1 MSSFSRLPG
10 RRVPRVAGV
19 VLLVTLLATMLAP
32 VLTAG
37 PAGAEGA
44 GSATRRVAAASL
56 DAGGTHTCA
65 VLTTG
70 ALRCWGAAGSGQLG
84 HNSFSNIGDGTV
96 SIKTAGDVPLG
107 GKAVAVAAGSGDT
120 CAVLTTGAVRCWG
133 DGGSGRLGYNNTT
146 NVGDPVGPSI
156 TEAGDVPLGLGAK
169 ATAITAGDRFTCALL
184 TTGAVRCWGEGLQGE
199 LGHNSVS
206 SIGDDPSRS
215 IEMAGDVPL
224 GGKATAIAA
233 GNTHVCAVMTT
244 QSVRCWGDDPSG
256 ELGHNDTQRIGDGD
270 PAGQSIEQAG
280 DVPLQGKV
288 TAIAAGAHHTCVLM
302 TTGGVRCWG
311 AGSFGQLGYG
321 STAVIGDGR
330 GVLMHDLADVPLGG
344 KAVAVTAGGNHTCA
358 LLTTGAVRCWGAG
371 SFGELGHGAVDNV
384 GDGTGP
390 SIQAAGDVPLGGKAV
405 AVSAGES
412 HTCALLVTGVL
423 RCWGSGGAGRLGYGN
438 PDNVGDGFGPSIKR
452 AGDVPVG
459 PQVRVRAV
467 TSVSAGATP
476 KRDRHAPYVFA
487 ISGRV
492 RGAFAVDAATCA
504 GTVRVRVRRGT
515 HTLLTARPRL
525 DAHCR
530 YHTSLRITGRKLPV
544 HRSTR
549 LTAAIRFLGS
559 GNLEPAAVSR
569 RLTAH

>member
-1 MSSFSRLPG
+1 MSSCSGLPD
-10 RRVPRVAGV
+10 RRIPRVGGV
-19 VLLVTLLATMLAP
+19 VLLVTLLASMLAA
-32 VLTAG
+32 VLAAG

-70 ALRCWGAAGSGQLG
+70 ALRCWGDVGVGQLG

-96 SIKTAGDVPLG
+96 SIKGAGDIPLG
-107 GKAVAVAAGSGDT
+107 GQAVAVAAGTSHT

-133 DGGSGRLGYNNTT
+133 AGASGRLGYNGVS
-146 NVGDPVGPSI
+146 NVGDPGGLTIS
-156 TEAGDVPLGLGAK
+156 EAGDVPLGLGAK
-169 ATAITAGDRFTCALL
+169 AVAITAGHEFTCALL
-184 TTGAVRCWGEGLQGE
+184 TTGAVRCWGEGFFGQ
-199 LGHNSVS
+199 LGHDSVAR
-206 SIGDDPSRS
+206 IGDDPTRS
-215 IEMAGDVPL
+215 IEAAGDVPL
-224 GGKATAIAA
+224 GGKAMAISA
-233 GNTHVCAVMTT
+233 GDLHVCAVMTT
-244 QSVRCWGDDPSG
+244 GGVRCWGYDVNG
-256 ELGHNDTQRIGDGD
+256 ELGHNGTRSIGDGD

-280 DVPLQGKV
+280 DLPLSGKAAAV
-288 TAIAAGAHHTCVLM
+288 AAGTHHTCALM
-302 TTGGVRCWG
+302 TTGGVKCWG

-321 STAVIGDGR
+321 ARANVGDGL
-330 GVLMHDLADVPLGG
+330 GVLMQDLPNVPLGG
-344 KAVAVTAGGNHTCA
+344 KAVAITAGGNHSCA

-371 SFGELGHGAVDNV
+371 ISGELGYGGVDNV
-384 GDGTGP
+384 GDGVGP
-390 SIQAAGDVPLGGKAV
+390 SIDAAGDVPLGGKAV
-405 AVSAGES
+405 AVSAGGQ
-412 HTCALLVTGVL
+412 HTCAMLVTGVL
-423 RCWGSGGAGRLGYGN
+423 HCWGNGILGRLGYN
-438 PDNVGDGFGPSIKR
+438 NTDNVGDGLGPSVKQ

-459 PQVRVRAV
+459 PLVRVRAA

-492 RGAFAVDAATCA
+492 RGAFAVDAATCS
-504 GTVRVRVRRGT
+504 GTVRVSVRRGT

-530 YHTSLRITGRKLPV
+530 YHTSIRITGRKLPV

-559 GNLEPAAVSR
+559 GNLEPAAVAR